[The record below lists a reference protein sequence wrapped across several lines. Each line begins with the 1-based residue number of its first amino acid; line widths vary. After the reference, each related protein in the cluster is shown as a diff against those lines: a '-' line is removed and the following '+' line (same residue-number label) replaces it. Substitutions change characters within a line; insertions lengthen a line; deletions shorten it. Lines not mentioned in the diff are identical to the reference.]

1 MTVAGILIGNI
12 KGGIPLWA
20 TRLEQGLA
28 SAAIGLVALAAYKM
42 STTLATDKL
51 TRILAL
57 VAGSISALYS
67 APWLLPVMMIAGGLV
82 SYTFDTFLQPLYI
95 KTTERQKN
103 KSSEN
108 ETLEAKKEDQN
119 SRTVQEVDLEQGHAD
134 VTPES
139 ENVNVEESKGKD
151 DIDSASLRNRA
162 RTNTT
167 VVDINSDT
175 NPVKDEKVGRILRER
190 ERGRER
196 VPSLLFMI

>member
-108 ETLEAKKEDQN
+108 ETLEAKKDHGLNE
-119 SRTVQEVDLEQGHAD
+119 
-134 VTPES
+134 
-139 ENVNVEESKGKD
+139 
-151 DIDSASLRNRA
+151 I
-162 RTNTT
+162 
-167 VVDINSDT
+167 
-175 NPVKDEKVGRILRER
+175 
-190 ERGRER
+190 
-196 VPSLLFMI
+196 